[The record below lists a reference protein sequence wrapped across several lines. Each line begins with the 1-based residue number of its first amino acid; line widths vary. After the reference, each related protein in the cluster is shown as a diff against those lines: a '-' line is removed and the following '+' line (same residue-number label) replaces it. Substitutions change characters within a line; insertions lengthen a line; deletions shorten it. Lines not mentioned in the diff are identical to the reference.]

1 MCGICGIIN
10 LAEAERPEKRVIHQM
25 LEMLRH
31 RGPDGFGIYSD
42 PHAALGNARLSI
54 IDLATGDQPIA
65 NEDETLWIVFN
76 GEIFNYIELRADLE
90 KRGHCFRTQS
100 DTEVILHLYEERG
113 PACLQQFNG
122 QFAIAIWDA
131 RRHEIFLA
139 RDRLGVR
146 PLFYARAQ
154 NRLLFASEMKS
165 ILACPGQRAEID
177 PQALQEV
184 FTFWSAQSPRAI
196 FRGIAELPPGHYLLA
211 NPEKFEIHPYWQP
224 EFNPPEAPRPTAEY
238 LEQLET
244 LLIDAARIRLRADVP
259 VGAYLSGGL
268 DSSLITALI
277 RRHGQSELETF
288 SISFPDPAFD
298 ESTFQQEVA
307 AFLGTRHNVIH
318 CAHEQ
323 IGQVFPQVIWHA
335 ETPLLRAAPAPMF
348 LLSGLV
354 HSKNFKV
361 VLTGEGADEILAGYD
376 IFKEMRLRRFW
387 ARQPHSKIRPLLLR
401 RIYRDIAN
409 LSDGQLNYLK
419 AFFQHGLTETDSP
432 YYSHL
437 IRWNNTG
444 RLTRFL
450 REPPQP
456 LTHPQQPLP
465 PAFSRWTPLAQA
477 QYLEITAFLSPYLL
491 SSQGDRMAMGNSV
504 EGRYPFLDYRMVQ
517 FAADLPDSM
526 KLRSLKEKWLLKQL
540 GAKLLPERI
549 WQRGKKP
556 YRAPIRQAFF
566 ARPPHYL
573 ADLLAEKNLAE
584 AGDFNPAAVRALMDK
599 AARLETLS
607 EVDSMAVAGIIS
619 TQLLRQFFV
628 KDFRLNPL
636 KPEHIQRYIERS

>member
-1 MCGICGIIN
+1 MCGICGVVN
-10 LAEAERPEKRVIHQM
+10 LGEAERPSKRILHQM

-54 IDLATGDQPIA
+54 IDLATGDQPIG
-65 NEDETLWIVFN
+65 NEDESLWIVFN
-76 GEIFNYIELRADLE
+76 GEIFNYIELRAELE
-90 KRGHCFRTQS
+90 RRGHCFRTQS

-113 PACLQQFNG
+113 PACLDLFNG
-122 QFAIAIWDA
+122 QFAIAIWD
-131 RRHEIFLA
+131 RRSRSIFLA

-146 PLFYARAQ
+146 PVFYARAG
-154 NRLLFASEMKS
+154 NHLLFGSEMKA
-165 ILACPGQRAEID
+165 ILAYPGQRAEID
-177 PQALQEV
+177 PQALQEI
-184 FTFWSAQSPRAI
+184 FTFWSVQSPRAI
-196 FRGIAELPPGHYLLA
+196 FKGIAELPPGHYLLA
-211 NPEKFEIHPYWQP
+211 SPEKFEIRPYWQP
-224 EFNPPEAPRPTAEY
+224 EFNPPDRPKSAGEY

-244 LLIDAARIRLRADVP
+244 LLIDAVRIRLRADVP

-268 DSSLITALI
+268 DSSLVAALI
-277 RRHGQSELETF
+277 RRYGQSELETF
-288 SISFPDPAFD
+288 SIAFSDPAFD
-298 ESTFQQEVA
+298 ESAFQQEVA
-307 AFLGTRHNVIH
+307 GFLGTRHNVIH
-318 CAHEQ
+318 CTYEQ

-335 ETPLLRAAPAPMF
+335 EVPLLRTAPAPMF

-354 HSKNFKV
+354 RGKNFKV
-361 VLTGEGADEILAGYD
+361 VLTGEGADETLAGYD

-387 ARQPHSKIRPLLLR
+387 ARQPDSEIRPLLLR

-409 LSDGQLNYLK
+409 LSDGQMNYLK
-419 AFFQHGLTETDSP
+419 VFFRQGLTETDSP

-437 IRWNNTG
+437 IRWNNTS
-444 RLTRFL
+444 RLTRFF

-456 LTHPQQPLP
+456 LTHPEQPLL

-477 QYLEITAFLSPYLL
+477 QYLEINTFLSPYLL

-517 FAADLPDSM
+517 FTANLPDSL
-526 KLRSLKEKWLLKQL
+526 KLRGLTEKYLLKQL
-540 GAKLLPERI
+540 GAKYLPEQI

-566 ARPPHYL
+566 ARPSDYL
-573 ADLLAEKNLAE
+573 TDLLAEKNLAE
-584 AGDFNPAAVRALMDK
+584 TGYFNPAAVAALMGK
-599 AARLETLS
+599 AARHETLS

-619 TQLLRQFFV
+619 TQLLHQLFV
-628 KDFRLNPL
+628 NDFRLNPL
-636 KPEHIQRYIERS
+636 REEHIQRDVTL

>member
-10 LAEAERPEKRVIHQM
+10 LGEAERPARQEIHQM

-65 NEDETLWIVFN
+65 NEDESLWIVFN
-76 GEIFNYIELRADLE
+76 GEIFNYIELRAGLE
-90 KRGHCFRTQS
+90 QRGHRFRTHT

-113 PACLQQFNG
+113 PACLEQFNG
-122 QFAIAIWDA
+122 QFAIAIWDS
-131 RRHEIFLA
+131 RRRALFLA

-146 PLFYARAQ
+146 PVFYTRAGNQ
-154 NRLLFASEMKS
+154 LLFASEIKS
-165 ILACPGQRAEID
+165 ILSYPGQRAELD
-177 PQALQEV
+177 PHALQEI
-184 FTFWSAQSPRAI
+184 FTFWSVQSPRAI
-196 FRGIAELPPGHYLLA
+196 FKGIAELPPGHYLLA
-211 NPEKFEIHPYWQP
+211 SPETFEIHPYWSLQFDPPAAPQRP
-224 EFNPPEAPRPTAEY
+224 EEY
-238 LEQLET
+238 LEQLES
-244 LLIDAARIRLRADVP
+244 LLIDATRLRLRADVP

-268 DSSLITALI
+268 DSSLVAALI
-277 RRHGQSELETF
+277 RRYGQSELETF
-288 SISFPDPAFD
+288 SIAFSDPAFD

-307 AFLGTRHNVIH
+307 AFLGTRHNVIE
-318 CAHEQ
+318 CAYEQ
-323 IGQVFPQVIWHA
+323 IGQVFPQVVWHA
-335 ETPLLRAAPAPMF
+335 ETPLLRAAPAPMY
-348 LLSGLV
+348 LLSGLAR
-354 HSKNFKV
+354 SKNFKV
-361 VLTGEGADEILAGYD
+361 VLTGEGADETLAGYD

-387 ARQPHSKIRPLLLR
+387 ARQPDSKIRPLLLR

-409 LSDGQLNYLK
+409 LSDGQMSFLES
-419 AFFQHGLTETDSP
+419 FFRQGLTETDSP

-437 IRWNNTG
+437 IRWNNTR
-444 RLTRFL
+444 RLTRLL

-465 PAFSRWTPLAQA
+465 LAFSRWTPLAQA
-477 QYLEITAFLSPYLL
+477 QYLEISTFLSPYLL
-491 SSQGDRMAMGNSV
+491 SSQGDRMAMAHGV
-504 EGRYPFLDYRMVQ
+504 EGRYPFLDVRMVE
-517 FAADLPDSM
+517 FANRLPDSL
-526 KLRSLKEKWLLKQL
+526 KLRGLTEKYLLKQL
-540 GAKLLPERI
+540 GAKYLPERI

-573 ADLLAEKNLAE
+573 ADLLSEKNLAE
-584 AGDFNPAAVRALMDK
+584 SGYFHPSAVRALIDK

-619 TQLLRQFFV
+619 TQLLHQSFIE
-628 KDFRLNPL
+628 DFRLNPL
-636 KPEHIQRYIERS
+636 REEHIQRYVAL

>member
-1 MCGICGIIN
+1 MCGICGVVN
-10 LAEAERPEKRVIHQM
+10 LGEAERPSKRILHQM

-65 NEDETLWIVFN
+65 NEDESLWIVFN
-76 GEIFNYIELRADLE
+76 GEIFNYIELRAELE
-90 KRGHCFRTQS
+90 RRGHAFRTQS
-100 DTEVILHLYEERG
+100 DTEVILHLYEDLG
-113 PACLQQFNG
+113 PRCLELFNG
-122 QFAIAIWDA
+122 QFAIAIWD
-131 RRHEIFLA
+131 RRSRSLFLA

-146 PLFYARAQ
+146 PVFYARAG
-154 NRLLFASEMKS
+154 NRLLFGSEMKA
-165 ILACPGQRAEID
+165 ILAYPGQRAEID
-177 PQALQEV
+177 PLALQEV

-196 FRGIAELPPGHYLLA
+196 FKGIAELPPGHYLLA
-211 NPEKFEIHPYWQP
+211 TPEQFEIHPYWQP
-224 EFNPPEAPRPTAEY
+224 QFNPPRTPRPAAEY

-244 LLIDAARIRLRADVP
+244 LLIDAVRIRLRADVP

-268 DSSLITALI
+268 DSSLVAALI
-277 RRHGQSELETF
+277 RRYGQSDLETF
-288 SISFPDPAFD
+288 SIAFADPAFD
-298 ESTFQQEVA
+298 ESAYQQEVA
-307 AFLGTRHNVIH
+307 AFLGTRHNVIR
-318 CAHEQ
+318 CAYEQ

-335 ETPLLRAAPAPMF
+335 ESPLLRTAPAPMF

-354 HSKNFKV
+354 RSKNFKV
-361 VLTGEGADEILAGYD
+361 VLTGEGADETLAGYD

-387 ARQPHSKIRPLLLR
+387 ARQPNSEIRPLLLR

-409 LSDGQLNYLK
+409 LSDGQINYLK
-419 AFFQHGLTETDSP
+419 AFFRQGLTETDSP

-437 IRWNNTG
+437 IRWNNTS
-444 RLTRFL
+444 RLTRFF

-456 LTHPQQPLP
+456 LTHPEQPLP

-477 QYLEITAFLSPYLL
+477 QYLEINTFLSPYLL

-517 FAADLPDSM
+517 FTANLPDSL
-526 KLRSLKEKWLLKQL
+526 KLRGLTEKYLLKQL
-540 GAKLLPERI
+540 GAKYLPEQI

-566 ARPPHYL
+566 ARPSDYL
-573 ADLLAEKNLAE
+573 TDLLAEKNLAE
-584 AGDFNPAAVRALMDK
+584 SGCFNPAAVAALMSK
-599 AARLETLS
+599 AIRNETLS

-619 TQLLRQFFV
+619 TLLLHQLFV

-636 KPEHIQRYIERS
+636 REEHIQRDVTL

>member
-1 MCGICGIIN
+1 MCGICGVVN
-10 LAEAERPEKRVIHQM
+10 LGEAERPEKRVIHQM

-76 GEIFNYIELRADLE
+76 GEIFNYIELRASLE
-90 KRGHCFRTQS
+90 QRGHRFRTHS
-100 DTEVILHLYEERG
+100 DTEVILHLYEDLG
-113 PACLQQFNG
+113 PACLEQFNG
-122 QFAIAIWDA
+122 QFAIAIWD
-131 RRHEIFLA
+131 RRSHSLFLA

-146 PLFYARAQ
+146 PVFYARAG
-154 NRLLFASEMKS
+154 NRLLFGSEMKS
-165 ILACPGQRAEID
+165 ILAYPGQRAELD

-196 FRGIAELPPGHYLLA
+196 FKGIAELPPGHYLLA
-211 NPEKFEIHPYWQP
+211 SPEKFEIQPYWQP
-224 EFNPPEAPRPTAEY
+224 QFDPPAAPRPAQEY
-238 LEQLET
+238 LEQLEA

-268 DSSLITALI
+268 DSSLVAALI
-277 RRHGQSELETF
+277 RRYGQSELETF
-288 SISFPDPAFD
+288 SIAFTDPAFD
-298 ESTFQQEVA
+298 ERAFQQEVA
-307 AFLGTRHNVIH
+307 DFLGTRHNVIE
-318 CAHEQ
+318 CTYEQ
-323 IGQVFPQVIWHA
+323 IGQVFPQVVWHA
-335 ETPLLRAAPAPMF
+335 ETPLLRTAPAPMF

-354 HSKNFKV
+354 RGKNFKV
-361 VLTGEGADEILAGYD
+361 VLTGEGADETLAGYD
-376 IFKEMRLRRFW
+376 IFKEMAVRRFW
-387 ARQPHSKIRPLLLR
+387 ARQPDSKIRPLLLR
-401 RIYRDIAN
+401 RIYRDIAH
-409 LSDGQLNYLK
+409 LSDGQMSFLES
-419 AFFQHGLTETDSP
+419 FFRQGLTETDSP

-437 IRWNNTG
+437 IRWNNTR

-456 LTHPQQPLP
+456 LTHPNQPLP

-477 QYLEITAFLSPYLL
+477 QYLEISTFLSPYLL

-517 FAADLPDSM
+517 FTARLPDSL

-540 GAKLLPERI
+540 GAKYLPERI

-566 ARPPHYL
+566 ARPPDYL
-573 ADLLAEKNLAE
+573 ADLLAESSLAE
-584 AGDFNPAAVRALMDK
+584 TGYFHPAAVAALMGK

-619 TQLLRQFFV
+619 TQLLHQSFI

-636 KPEHIQRYIERS
+636 REEHIQRYVAL

>member
-1 MCGICGIIN
+1 MCGICGVVN
-10 LAEAERPEKRVIHQM
+10 LGEAERPQKRIIHQM

-42 PHAALGNARLSI
+42 AQAALGNARLSI

-90 KRGHCFRTQS
+90 QRGHRFRTHS
-100 DTEVILHLYEERG
+100 DTEVILHLYEDLG
-113 PACLQQFNG
+113 PACLEHFNG
-122 QFAIAIWDA
+122 QFAIAIWD
-131 RRHEIFLA
+131 RRSRSLFLA

-146 PLFYARAQ
+146 PLFYARAR
-154 NRLLFASEMKS
+154 NRLLFGSEMKS
-165 ILACPGQRAEID
+165 ILAYPGQRAELD

-184 FTFWSAQSPRAI
+184 FTFWSVQSPRTI
-196 FRGIAELPPGHYLLA
+196 FKGIAELPPGHYLLTS
-211 NPEKFEIHPYWQP
+211 PEKFEIHPYWQP
-224 EFNPPEAPRPTAEY
+224 DFTPPATPRPAKEY
-238 LEQLET
+238 LEQLES

-268 DSSLITALI
+268 DSSLVAALI
-277 RRHGQSELETF
+277 RRYGQSQLETF
-288 SISFPDPAFD
+288 SIAFSDPAFD
-298 ESTFQQEVA
+298 ESAFQQEVA
-307 AFLGTRHNVIH
+307 AFLGTRHNVIE
-318 CAHEQ
+318 CTYEQ
-323 IGQVFPQVIWHA
+323 IGQVFPQVVWHA
-335 ETPLLRAAPAPMF
+335 EAPLLRTAPAPMF

-354 HSKNFKV
+354 RSKNFKV
-361 VLTGEGADEILAGYD
+361 VLTGEGADETLAGYD
-376 IFKEMRLRRFW
+376 LFKEMRLRRFW
-387 ARQPHSKIRPLLLR
+387 ARQPNSKLRPLLLHS
-401 RIYRDIAN
+401 IYRDIAN
-409 LSDGQLNYLK
+409 LSDRQMSFLES
-419 AFFQHGLTETDSP
+419 FFRQGLTETDSP

-437 IRWNNTG
+437 IRWNNTR

-456 LTHPQQPLP
+456 FTHPNQPLP

-477 QYLEITAFLSPYLL
+477 QYLEISTFLSPYLL

-504 EGRYPFLDYRMVQ
+504 EGRYPFLDYRMVE
-517 FAADLPDSM
+517 FASRLPDWL
-526 KLRSLKEKWLLKQL
+526 KLRGLTEKYLLKQL
-540 GAKLLPERI
+540 GAKYLPKTI

-566 ARPPHYL
+566 AQPPDYL
-573 ADLLAEKNLAE
+573 TDLLAKKNLAE
-584 AGDFNPAAVRALMDK
+584 TGYFQTAAVRALMDK

-619 TQLLRQFFV
+619 TLLLHQFFI
-628 KDFRLNPL
+628 KEFRPNPL
-636 KPEHIQRYIERS
+636 REEHIQRHVAL

>member
-1 MCGICGIIN
+1 MCGICGVVN
-10 LAEAERPEKRVIHQM
+10 LGEAERPEKQVIHQM
-25 LEMLRH
+25 LEMLQH

-42 PHAALGNARLSI
+42 PQAALGNARLSI
-54 IDLATGDQPIA
+54 IDLATGDQPIG
-65 NEDETLWIVFN
+65 NEDESLWIVFN
-76 GEIFNYIELRADLE
+76 GEIFNYIELRAELE
-90 KRGHCFRTQS
+90 RRGHTFRTQS

-113 PACLQQFNG
+113 PACLDLLNG
-122 QFAIAIWDA
+122 QFAIAIWD
-131 RRHEIFLA
+131 RRSRSIFLA
-139 RDRLGVR
+139 RDRMGVR
-146 PLFYARAQ
+146 PVFYARSGKH
-154 NRLLFASEMKS
+154 LLFGSEMKS
-165 ILACPGQRAEID
+165 ILAYPGQRADID

-184 FTFWSAQSPRAI
+184 FTFWSVQSPRAI
-196 FRGIAELPPGHYLLA
+196 FKGIAELPPGHYLLA
-211 NPEKFEIHPYWQP
+211 SPETFEIHPYWQP
-224 EFNPPEAPRPTAEY
+224 RFNPPETPRPAAEY

-244 LLIDAARIRLRADVP
+244 LLIDAVRIRLRADVP

-268 DSSLITALI
+268 DSSVITALI
-277 RRHGQSELETF
+277 RRYGQSELETF
-288 SISFPDPAFD
+288 SIAFSDPAFD
-298 ESTFQQEVA
+298 ESAFQQEVA
-307 AFLGTRHNVIH
+307 GFLGTRHNVIE
-318 CAHEQ
+318 CTYEQ

-335 ETPLLRAAPAPMF
+335 ESPLLRTAPAPMF

-354 HSKNFKV
+354 RSKNFKV
-361 VLTGEGADEILAGYD
+361 VLTGEGADETLAGYD

-387 ARQPHSKIRPLLLR
+387 ARQPDSEIRPLLLR

-409 LSDGQLNYLK
+409 LSDGQMNYLK
-419 AFFQHGLTETDSP
+419 AFFQQGLTETDSP

-456 LTHPQQPLP
+456 IKHPRQTLP

-477 QYLEITAFLSPYLL
+477 QYLEISTFLSPYLL

-517 FAADLPDSM
+517 FTADLPDSM

-566 ARPPHYL
+566 ARPSEYL
-573 ADLLAEKNLAE
+573 ADLLAEKNLSE
-584 AGDFNPAAVRALMDK
+584 TGYFNPAAVAALMGK
-599 AARLETLS
+599 ATRLETLS

-619 TQLLRQFFV
+619 TQLLHQFFV

-636 KPEHIQRYIERS
+636 REEHIQRYVAL

>member
-10 LAEAERPEKRVIHQM
+10 LGEAERPKKRVIHQM

-42 PHAALGNARLSI
+42 SQAALGSARLSI
-54 IDLATGDQPIA
+54 IDLSTGDQPIG

-90 KRGHCFRTQS
+90 KRGHHFRSQS
-100 DTEVILHLYEERG
+100 DTEVILHLYEDLG
-113 PACLQQFNG
+113 PDCLAQLNG
-122 QFAIAIWDA
+122 QFAIAIWNS
-131 RRHEIFLA
+131 RSRSLFLA

-146 PLFYARAQ
+146 PLFYTRAE

-165 ILACPGQRAEID
+165 ILAYPGQHAELD
-177 PQALQEV
+177 PKTLPEV
-184 FTFWSAQSPRAI
+184 FTFWSVQSPHAT
-196 FRGIAELPPGHYLLA
+196 FKGLAELPPGHYLLA
-211 NPEKFEIHPYWQP
+211 NPEKLEIHSYWQP
-224 EFNPPEAPRPTAEY
+224 QFNPPAQPKNTEEY

-244 LLIDAARIRLRADVP
+244 LLIDAVRIRLRADVP

-268 DSSLITALI
+268 DSSVISALI
-277 RRHGQSELETF
+277 RRYGQSELETF
-288 SISFPDPAFD
+288 SISFSDPAFD
-298 ESTFQQEVA
+298 ESAFQQKVA
-307 AFLGTRHNVIH
+307 GFLGTRHNVLP
-318 CAHEQ
+318 CTYEQ

-335 ETPLLRAAPAPMF
+335 ETPLLRTSPAPMF

-361 VLTGEGADEILAGYD
+361 VLTGEGADEMLAGYD

-387 ARQPHSKIRPLLLR
+387 ARQPHSELRPLLLR

-409 LSDGQLNYLK
+409 LSDGQMNYLK
-419 AFFQHGLTETDSP
+419 AFFRQGLTETDSP

-456 LTHPQQPLP
+456 PPHPGQPLP
-465 PAFSRWTPLAQA
+465 PAFFRWTPLAQA
-477 QYLEITAFLSPYLL
+477 QYLETSTFLSPYLL

-517 FAADLPDSM
+517 FAADLPDSL
-526 KLRSLKEKWLLKQL
+526 KLHSLKEKWLLKQL
-540 GAKLLPERI
+540 GAKYLPENI
-549 WQRGKKP
+549 AQRGKKP

-566 ARPPHYL
+566 AQPSAYL
-573 ADLLAEKNLAE
+573 ADLLSEKNLSE
-584 AGDFNPAAVRALMDK
+584 TGYFNPAAVAALMGK

-619 TQLLRQFFV
+619 TQLLHQLFI

-636 KPEHIQRYIERS
+636 RPERIQRYVER

>member
-1 MCGICGIIN
+1 MCGICGVVN
-10 LAEAERPEKRVIHQM
+10 LGQAERPEKRVIHQM
-25 LEMLRH
+25 LEMLQH

-42 PHAALGNARLSI
+42 AQAALGNARLSI
-54 IDLATGDQPIA
+54 IDLATGDQPIG
-65 NEDETLWIVFN
+65 NEDESLWIVFN

-90 KRGHCFRTQS
+90 QRGHAFRTQS
-100 DTEVILHLYEERG
+100 DTEVILHLYEDLG
-113 PACLQQFNG
+113 PRCLQQLNG
-122 QFAIAIWDA
+122 QFAIAIWD
-131 RRHEIFLA
+131 RRSRSLFLA

-146 PLFYARAQ
+146 PVFYARAGK
-154 NRLLFASEMKS
+154 RLLFGSEMKS
-165 ILACPGQRAEID
+165 ILAYPGQRAEIA

-184 FTFWSAQSPRAI
+184 FTFWSAQSPRAM
-196 FRGIAELPPGHYLLA
+196 FQGIAELPPGHYLLA
-211 NPEKFEIHPYWQP
+211 SPEKFEIHPYWQP
-224 EFNPPEAPRPTAEY
+224 DFNSPDRPQSAGEY
-238 LEQLET
+238 LEQLES
-244 LLIDAARIRLRADVP
+244 LLIDAVRIRLRADVP

-277 RRHGQSELETF
+277 RRYGQSQLETF
-288 SISFPDPAFD
+288 SIAFSDPAFD
-298 ESTFQQEVA
+298 ESAFQQEVA
-307 AFLGTRHNVIH
+307 AFLGTHHNVIH
-318 CAHEQ
+318 CAYEQ
-323 IGQVFPQVIWHA
+323 IGEVFPQVIWHA
-335 ETPLLRAAPAPMF
+335 ESPLLRTAPAPMF
-348 LLSGLV
+348 LLSGLAR
-354 HSKNFKV
+354 SKNFKV
-361 VLTGEGADEILAGYD
+361 VLTGEGADETLAGYD

-387 ARQPHSKIRPLLLR
+387 ARQPDSEIRPLLLR

-409 LSDGQLNYLK
+409 LSDGQMNYLK
-419 AFFQHGLTETDSP
+419 AFFQQGLTETDSP

-456 LTHPQQPLP
+456 FTHPQQPLP
-465 PAFSRWTPLAQA
+465 EAFSRWTPLAQA
-477 QYLEITAFLSPYLL
+477 QYLEISTFLSPYLL

-566 ARPPHYL
+566 ARPPEYL
-573 ADLLAEKNLAE
+573 ADLLAPKNIAE
-584 AGDFNPAAVRALMDK
+584 SGYFNPAAVAALTGK

-636 KPEHIQRYIERS
+636 REEHIQRYVAM